1 MAGPLSGL
9 RVAEF
14 VGLGPAPFA
23 AMLLSDLGAEV
34 IRIDRPGAGGALGID
49 PRHDLPARGRRSIA
63 LDLRS
68 ADGREAAL
76 QLVAQADALIEGYR
90 PGVMERLG
98 LGPDA
103 ALARN
108 PRLVYGR
115 MTGWGQTGPLAH
127 TAGHDIG
134 YLALS
139 GALHAIGRADAPPP
153 PPLNYVADYGGGAM
167 FLAVGVL
174 AALHEARG
182 SGQGQVVDAAMTEGA
197 SLLST
202 MFHGL
207 RAAGQWSDARG
218 ANLLDGGAP
227 FYDCYACAD
236 GRYIAVGALEPPFQA
251 ELLQRLGLDGE
262 FTAPVA
268 RPDWPRLRERL
279 GAVFASRTRDDWAAA
294 FDGSDACV
302 APVLDFA
309 EAPKHPQHL
318 ARAAFVEVGGLLQ
331 PAPAP
336 RFSRTP
342 AATPGTPA
350 RPGEHGQAILHDWGV
365 DAALAARL
373 QPGAQG
379 GAT

>member
-1 MAGPLSGL
+1 MPGPLSGL
-9 RVAEF
+9 RLVEF

-23 AMLLSDLGAEV
+23 AMLLADLGAEV
-34 IRIDRPGAGGALGID
+34 IRIDRPGAGGALGIE
-49 PRHDLPARGRRSIA
+49 PRHDLPARGRRSLA

-76 QLVAQADALIEGYR
+76 QLVARADALIEGYR

-127 TAGHDIG
+127 TAGHDID

-139 GALHAIGRADAPPP
+139 GALQAIGSADSPPV

-167 FLAVGVL
+167 FLAVGLL

-182 SGQGQVVDAAMTEGA
+182 SGLGQVVDAAMTEGA

-207 RAAGQWSDARG
+207 RAAGQWSDARS

-227 FYDCYACAD
+227 FYDCYGCAD
-236 GRYIAVGALEPPFQA
+236 GRFIAVGALEPQFQA
-251 ELLQRLGLDGE
+251 ELLQRLALDGE

-268 RPDWPRLRERL
+268 PPDWPRLRERL
-279 GAVFASRTRDDWAAA
+279 TRVFASRTRDDWAAA

-302 APVLDFA
+302 APVLGFA
-309 EAPKHPQHL
+309 EAPSHPQHV
-318 ARAAFVEVGGLLQ
+318 ARAAFVEVDGLLQ

-342 AATPGTPA
+342 AATPGAPA
-350 RPGEHGQAILHDWGV
+350 RPGEHGRAILHDWGV
-365 DAALAARL
+365 DAALVARL
-373 QPGAQG
+373 QPEAAD